1 LKGNFIMQ
9 NFINWLIGV
18 AQNVGLKLLGAILV
32 WIIGSLIIKA
42 ILKWFPNGKKFA
54 KMDPTVKSFMN
65 SFVSIGLWIVL
76 LVCIIAILGVPMAS
90 VITVIASCGVAVGL
104 AMQGSLSNLAGG
116 IMLLLFRPFSV
127 GEFIETSG
135 VSGTV
140 SEIGIF
146 YTLLVTPDNKHVTI
160 PNGSMMNNTV
170 INYSREDLRR
180 VDMDF
185 GITYESDSEKAC
197 EIAKRVAAAHAQ
209 VKTDKD
215 VFARVTN
222 LGDSAVVVTVRVWAE
237 AGNYW
242 GVKFDLTTEIRKALE
257 AEGVSCAYPHMDV
270 TILNK

>member
-1 LKGNFIMQ
+1 MANFL
-9 NFINWLIGV
+9 NWLIGV
-18 AQNVGLKLLGAILV
+18 AQNVGLKLLAAILT
-32 WIIGSLIIKA
+32 WIIGSIIIKLIIK
-42 ILKWFPNGKKFA
+42 IFPNGKKFD
-54 KMDPTVKSFMN
+54 KMDQTVKSFLN
-65 SFVSIGLWIVL
+65 SFVSIGLWVIL
-76 LVCIIAILGVPMAS
+76 IVCIVAILGVPMAS
-90 VITVIASCGVAVGL
+90 VIAAIASCGVAIGL

-140 SEIGIF
+140 REIGIF
-146 YTLLVTPDNKHVTI
+146 YTLLITGDNKHVTI
-160 PNGSMMNNTV
+160 PNGTMMNNTV

-197 EIAKRVAAAHAQ
+197 EIAKRVASAHAL
-209 VKTDKD
+209 VNTEKA
-215 VFARVTN
+215 VFTRVTA
-222 LGDSAVVVTVRVWAE
+222 LGDSAVTVTVRVWA
-237 AGNYW
+237 ASGDFW
-242 GVKFDLTTEIRKALE
+242 TVKLDLITEIRKALE

>member
-1 LKGNFIMQ
+1 MNFLI
-9 NFINWLIGV
+9 WLAGI
-18 AQNVGLKLLGAILV
+18 AQSIGLKLLGAILTYIV
-32 WIIGSLIIKA
+32 GSLIIKA
-42 ILKWFPNGKKFA
+42 VLKFFPNGKKFD
-54 KMDPTVKSFMN
+54 KMDATVKSFLN
-65 SFVSIGLWIVL
+65 SFVSIGLWVIL
-76 LVCIIAILGVPMAS
+76 IVCIVAILGVPMAS
-90 VITVIASCGVAVGL
+90 VIAAIASCGVAIGL

-127 GEFIETSG
+127 GEFIEAVG
-135 VSGTV
+135 ASGTV
-140 SEIGIF
+140 QEIGIF
-146 YTLLVTPDNKHVTI
+146 YTLLITPDNKHVTI
-160 PNGSMMNNTV
+160 PNGTMMNNTV

-197 EIAKRVAAAHAQ
+197 EIAKRVASAHAQ

-237 AGNYW
+237 AGDYW

>member
-1 LKGNFIMQ
+1 MEDFIY
-9 NFINWLIGV
+9 WLTGV
-18 AQNVGLKLLGAILV
+18 AQDVGLKLLAAILT

-42 ILKWFPNGKKFA
+42 IIKWFPNGKKFA
-54 KMDPTVKSFMN
+54 KMDPTVRSFLN
-65 SFVSIGLWIVL
+65 SFVTIGLWVVL
-76 LVCIIAILGVPMAS
+76 IVCIISIIGVPMAS

-127 GEFIETSG
+127 GEFIEAAGS
-135 VSGTV
+135 SGTV
-140 SEIGIF
+140 REIGIF
-146 YTLLVTPDNKHVTI
+146 YTLLVTGDNKHVTI
-160 PNGSMMNNTV
+160 PNGTMMNNTV

>member
-1 LKGNFIMQ
+1 ME

-18 AQNVGLKLLGAILV
+18 AQNVGLKLLAAILT
-32 WIIGSLIIKA
+32 WIIGSLIIKL
-42 ILKWFPNGKKFA
+42 IIKIFPNGKKFD
-54 KMDPTVKSFMN
+54 KMDQTVKSFLN
-65 SFVSIGLWIVL
+65 SFVSIGLWVIL
-76 LVCIIAILGVPMAS
+76 IVCIVAILGVPMAS
-90 VITVIASCGVAVGL
+90 VIAAIASCGVAIGL

-116 IMLLLFRPFSV
+116 IMLLLFRPFGV

-140 SEIGIF
+140 REIGIF
-146 YTLLVTPDNKHVTI
+146 YTLLVTGDNKHVTI
-160 PNGSMMNNTV
+160 PNGAMMNNTV

-197 EIAKRVAAAHAQ
+197 EIAQRVAAAHAL

-215 VFARVTN
+215 VFARVTS
-222 LGDSAVVVTVRVWAE
+222 LGDSAVVVTVRAWAE

-242 GVKFDLTTEIRKALE
+242 AVKFDLTTEIRKALE
-257 AEGVSCAYPHMDV
+257 TEGVSCAYPHMDV

>member
-1 LKGNFIMQ
+1 
-9 NFINWLIGV
+9 
-18 AQNVGLKLLGAILV
+18 
-32 WIIGSLIIKA
+32 
-42 ILKWFPNGKKFA
+42 
-54 KMDPTVKSFMN
+54 
-65 SFVSIGLWIVL
+65 
-76 LVCIIAILGVPMAS
+76 
-90 VITVIASCGVAVGL
+90 
-104 AMQGSLSNLAGG
+104 
-116 IMLLLFRPFSV
+116 
-127 GEFIETSG
+127 
-135 VSGTV
+135 
-140 SEIGIF
+140 
-146 YTLLVTPDNKHVTI
+146 
-160 PNGSMMNNTV
+160 MMNNTV

-197 EIAKRVAAAHAQ
+197 EIAKRVASAHAD
-209 VKTDKD
+209 VKTDMD